1 MTGPLKYHQIVHT
14 GMDNPIPCQPGLK
27 PSADASLLNAS
38 WPLHLREDR
47 ALWTLAARFL
57 HDLVLLTFCLK
68 DSTPADADTGEASRP
83 RRV

>member
-1 MTGPLKYHQIVHT
+1 
-14 GMDNPIPCQPGLK
+14 MDNPIPCQPGLK

-68 DSTPADADTGEASRP
+68 DLLLLFSFSLALCLVGFSC
-83 RRV
+83 